1 MVFHRLCNLS
11 LDFSCFNFSKIILS
25 LYFLQYVNYN
35 FAKFGRTVMPLSCP
49 CIIWSFYC
57 KMIYFILYTEKKE
70 DAGKLTITEE
80 PMKGAVDKAVIL
92 SYIKASGGYCVAFV
106 VLLAFFLTVASQ
118 NAANLFLT
126 HWLNQGSGVCGSIN
140 TCTPTVT

>member
-1 MVFHRLCNLS
+1 
-11 LDFSCFNFSKIILS
+11 
-25 LYFLQYVNYN
+25 
-35 FAKFGRTVMPLSCP
+35 
-49 CIIWSFYC
+49 
-57 KMIYFILYTEKKE
+57 MIYFILYTEKKE